1 MQPRSAAYLH
11 DILVNA
17 GLIRRSVAGKT
28 LSDYQTD
35 IRLRHQIE
43 REVTIIGDA
52 VARLT
57 QTDAEVSAAIT
68 STSGIIAF
76 RNTIVHEY
84 EELSDETVW
93 IIIQEHLPILIREA
107 EALLLEDF

>member
-11 DILVNA
+11 DIIENA
-17 GLIRRSVAGKT
+17 NLIRQSVVGRT
-28 LSDYQTD
+28 LIDYQTD

-43 REVTIIGDA
+43 REFTIIGEA

-57 QTDAEVSAAIT
+57 CTDAEVTERIT
-68 STSGIIAF
+68 SASGVIAF

-84 EELSDETVW
+84 EALTDETVW
-93 IIIQEHLPILIREA
+93 NVIQEHLPILIREV
-107 EALLLEDF
+107 EALLRDQS

>member
-11 DILVNA
+11 DILENA
-17 GLIRRSVAGKT
+17 NLIRQSVVGKT

-35 IRLRHQIE
+35 IRLRHQLE
-43 REVTIIGDA
+43 REFTIIGEA
-52 VARLT
+52 VARLNR
-57 QTDAEVSAAIT
+57 TDAEVTARIT
-68 STSGIIAF
+68 SASGVIAF

-93 IIIQEHLPILIREA
+93 NIIQEHLPVLISEV
-107 EALLLEDF
+107 EVLLLEQR